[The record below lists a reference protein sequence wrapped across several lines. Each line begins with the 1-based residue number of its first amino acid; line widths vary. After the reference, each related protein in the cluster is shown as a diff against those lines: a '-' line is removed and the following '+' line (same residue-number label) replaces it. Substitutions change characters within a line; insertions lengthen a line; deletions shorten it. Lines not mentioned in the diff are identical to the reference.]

1 MEEQMQ
7 YQAEMLAQV
16 LRLAQVKVQALVQ
29 AAPPRLEVEA
39 VLLQREV
46 LAVLQQAVAL
56 QQLVALPQEQEVPL
70 LELGVPQE
78 VLRQADLYSRQG
90 IEQLAL
96 RAIAQAEAGGW
107 AMARAMEQVDSE
119 QALVEAEA
127 QVEVLEP
134 QERELVEVP
143 LLEME

>member
-1 MEEQMQ
+1 MR

-16 LRLAQVKVQALVQ
+16 MRLAQVKVQALVQ
-29 AAPPRLEVEA
+29 AVPEQAPELEARAQLLQQEVQA
-39 VLLQREV
+39 VLR
-46 LAVLQQAVAL
+46 QAVAL

-78 VLRQADLYSRQG
+78 VLQSMDLYSRQG

-134 QERELVEVP
+134 QERELVQVP
-143 LLEME
+143 LLEAE